1 MSLNSIKRDLK
12 DYIEENKALLE
23 AWERVTYLTKKDGTP
38 FKSMS
43 KNFNKAIYKR
53 KESFRGYIL
62 EVDTKF
68 TPNHRRSYFRNY
80 IDCGNKDNPNTLE
93 EIKQKVS
100 EEIIKKLDEGKNVAY
115 LTLGDPTVYSTYIY
129 IQRIVKKCGYDAEI
143 INGVPSF
150 CAVAA
155 KLGDSLADRS
165 EQLHI
170 IPSNYDI
177 KEALKLP
184 GNKILMKAASKLSD
198 VKKVL
203 KEQGQKAW
211 MIENCGMEEEK
222 IYHSVEEMPEK
233 ATYYTTLLV
242 KEEIDKNS

>member
-1 MSLNSIKRDLK
+1 MSLNSIKRELK

-43 KNFNKAIYKR
+43 KNFNNAIYKR

-100 EEIIKKLDEGKNVAY
+100 KEIESKKRFIKSLEKRLEIID
-115 LTLGDPTVYSTYIY
+115 
-129 IQRIVKKCGYDAEI
+129 YDYEELSKSYDDI
-143 INGVPSF
+143 RENLKELCENDV
-150 CAVAA
+150 
-155 KLGDSLADRS
+155 SLANMIC
-165 EQLHI
+165 E
-170 IPSNYDI
+170 DI
-177 KEALKLP
+177 AKR
-184 GNKILMKAASKLSD
+184 
-198 VKKVL
+198 
-203 KEQGQKAW
+203 
-211 MIENCGMEEEK
+211 
-222 IYHSVEEMPEK
+222 
-233 ATYYTTLLV
+233 
-242 KEEIDKNS
+242 